1 MKHNNSD
8 LRAENSNL
16 NKENEQLKD
25 KVGRMKKKKILE
37 STKISKTNLDNE
49 ELTKVTYEELE
60 EVNMFILFLKNLE
73 IIVKIKIFVQMN

>member
-1 MKHNNSD
+1 MKHTNSD

-25 KVGRMKKKKILE
+25 KVDRMKKKNKLE
-37 STKISKTNLDNE
+37 SAKISKTNLDNE

-60 EVNMFILFLKNLE
+60 EVNMIIIL
-73 IIVKIKIFVQMN
+73 KIF